1 MIDRSPLV
9 KGLLWISVAAAT
21 SLLLQACVPLVVG
34 GVVKGVSMVRDRRST
49 GQQVIDQG
57 IELKAAGKFSSEFA
71 STASI
76 SNNSYQGK
84 VLLTGEALSEKS
96 RQKAAEIVT
105 SLDGV
110 KSVINEITVGPTLSF
125 GDVSQDAWISSS
137 VFTVMSTA
145 NGVPSRTIVTVVR
158 KSNVY
163 LMGLVTE
170 AEATLATTVASRVNG
185 VKSVNKV
192 FDIISA
198 QQAAKLDEQ
207 AGSTAS
213 GNNGAN
219 NAAAPIKDTD
229 TSASSTTTSSGT
241 DVQVMP
247 IK

>member
-9 KGLLWISVAAAT
+9 KALLWITVAVST
-21 SLLLQACVPLVVG
+21 SLSLHACVPLVVG

-57 IELKAAGKFSSEFA
+57 IELKAAGRFSAEFA

-76 SNNSYQGK
+76 ATNSYQGK

-96 RQKAAEIVT
+96 KQKAAEIVS
-105 SLDGV
+105 SLEGV
-110 KSVINEITVGPTLSF
+110 KSVINEITVGPTASF

-137 VFTVMSTA
+137 VFTVMSTS

-158 KSNVY
+158 KSDVY

-198 QQAAKLDEQ
+198 QQAAKLDELSG
-207 AGSTAS
+207 ATAS
-213 GNNGAN
+213 GNNSAN
-219 NAAAPIKDTD
+219 NGAAPIKDAD
-229 TSASSTTTSSGT
+229 TPTSSATTSTGA